1 MYNQKITSKFVK
13 YKSERLKKYNL
24 IIKLR
29 LMIILRAFSRYGKC
43 VYPELLLIEKALSR
57 AIFMLDVEQGDE
69 VSIPR

>member
-1 MYNQKITSKFVK
+1 
-13 YKSERLKKYNL
+13 
-24 IIKLR
+24 
-29 LMIILRAFSRYGKC
+29 MIILRAFSRYGKC